1 MIKTLRNLAIVLA
14 AGCLVIWVGLW
25 VAKKYSPGFY
35 YGVAANVTGRDFVV
49 PGTADPVQIAHPFW
63 RGAKLKDIQMA
74 VANAASQAISG
85 KDGSGGLAGAAHQA
99 AGETLQ
105 LVNINPATIVF
116 TLINT
121 AIIVAL
127 YFFLLHKPVMKILEE
142 RKEKIGSEMKAAEDA
157 QAEAEAVKAEYA
169 EKLKE
174 SKEEAAQIVAAAVKR
189 AGERENQIIA
199 EAQQEA
205 ASLKQKAEE
214 SIELEKK
221 KAINA
226 IKDQISD
233 IVIMASEK
241 VCEKEISKSDNEA
254 LINKFIAEVGNE

>member
-1 MIKTLRNLAIVLA
+1 MGITLMEA
-14 AGCLVIWVGLW
+14 
-25 VAKKYSPGFY
+25 
-35 YGVAANVTGRDFVV
+35 
-49 PGTADPVQIAHPFW
+49 
-63 RGAKLKDIQMA
+63 
-74 VANAASQAISG
+74 
-85 KDGSGGLAGAAHQA
+85 
-99 AGETLQ
+99 ETLQ
-105 LVNINPATIVF
+105 LVNINPSTIIF

-121 AIIVAL
+121 LIILLL
-127 YFFLLHKPVMKILEE
+127 YRFFLHNPVMKILEE

-157 QAEAEAVKAEYA
+157 QAEAEAVKAEYTA
-169 EKLKE
+169 KLKE
-174 SKEEAAQIVAAAVKR
+174 SREEAAQIVSAAVKR

-205 ASLKQKAEE
+205 ADLKKKAEE

-221 KAINA
+221 KAINE

-254 LINKFIAEVGNE
+254 LISKFIAEVGNE

>member
-1 MIKTLRNLAIVLA
+1 MGIT
-14 AGCLVIWVGLW
+14 
-25 VAKKYSPGFY
+25 P
-35 YGVAANVTGRDFVV
+35 
-49 PGTADPVQIAHPFW
+49 
-63 RGAKLKDIQMA
+63 
-74 VANAASQAISG
+74 
-85 KDGSGGLAGAAHQA
+85 A

-105 LVNINPATIVF
+105 LVNINPDTIIF

-121 AIIVAL
+121 LIIFLL
-127 YFFLLHKPVMKILEE
+127 YFFFLHKPVMKILDE

-157 QAEAEAVKAEYA
+157 QAEAEAAKAEYA
-169 EKLKE
+169 AKLKE
-174 SKEEAAQIVAAAVKR
+174 SKEEAAQIVSAAVKR

-205 ASLKQKAEE
+205 AALKQKAEE

-221 KAINA
+221 KAINE

-241 VCEKEISKSDNEA
+241 VCEKEISKADNEA
-254 LINKFIAEVGNE
+254 LIDRFIAEVGKE

>member
-1 MIKTLRNLAIVLA
+1 MRMGINLL
-14 AGCLVIWVGLW
+14 
-25 VAKKYSPGFY
+25 
-35 YGVAANVTGRDFVV
+35 
-49 PGTADPVQIAHPFW
+49 
-63 RGAKLKDIQMA
+63 
-74 VANAASQAISG
+74 
-85 KDGSGGLAGAAHQA
+85 
-99 AGETLQ
+99 AGETLE
-105 LVNINPATIVF
+105 LVNINTDTIIF

-121 AIIVAL
+121 LIIFLL
-127 YFFLLHKPVMKILEE
+127 YFFFLHKPVMKILDE
-142 RKEKIGSEMKAAEDA
+142 RKEKINSEMKAAEDA
-157 QAEAEAVKAEYA
+157 QAEAESVKAEYDA
-169 EKLKE
+169 KLKE
-174 SKEEAAQIVAAAVKR
+174 SKEEAAQIVSAAVKR

-205 ASLKQKAEE
+205 AAMKQKAEE

-221 KAINA
+221 KAINE

>member
-1 MIKTLRNLAIVLA
+1 MGITL
-14 AGCLVIWVGLW
+14 
-25 VAKKYSPGFY
+25 S
-35 YGVAANVTGRDFVV
+35 
-49 PGTADPVQIAHPFW
+49 
-63 RGAKLKDIQMA
+63 
-74 VANAASQAISG
+74 
-85 KDGSGGLAGAAHQA
+85 

-105 LVNINPATIVF
+105 LVNINTDTIIF

-121 AIIVAL
+121 LIIFL
-127 YFFLLHKPVMKILEE
+127 IYRFFLHKPVMKILDE
-142 RKEKIGSEMKAAEDA
+142 RKEKIAGEMKAAEDA
-157 QAEAEAVKAEYA
+157 QAEAEAMKQEYFD
-169 EKLKE
+169 KLKE
-174 SKEEAAQIVAAAVKR
+174 SREEAAQIVSAAVKR
-189 AGERENQIIA
+189 AGERENQILA

-205 ASLKQKAEE
+205 ADMKKKAEE

-221 KAINA
+221 KAINE

>member
-1 MIKTLRNLAIVLA
+1 MGFTL
-14 AGCLVIWVGLW
+14 
-25 VAKKYSPGFY
+25 S
-35 YGVAANVTGRDFVV
+35 
-49 PGTADPVQIAHPFW
+49 
-63 RGAKLKDIQMA
+63 
-74 VANAASQAISG
+74 
-85 KDGSGGLAGAAHQA
+85 
-99 AGETLQ
+99 AGEFLQ

-127 YFFLLHKPVMKILEE
+127 YFFFLHKPVMKIMEE
-142 RKEKIGSEMKAAEDA
+142 RKNKINSEMQAAEDA
-157 QAEAEAVKAEYA
+157 QAEAEKVKEEYTA
-169 EKLKE
+169 KLKE
-174 SKEEAAQIVAAAVKR
+174 SKEEAAQIVSAAVKR

-205 ASLKQKAEE
+205 ADLKKKAEE

-221 KAINA
+221 KAINE

-254 LINKFIAEVGNE
+254 LINSFIAEVGNE

>member
-1 MIKTLRNLAIVLA
+1 MGGFTL
-14 AGCLVIWVGLW
+14 
-25 VAKKYSPGFY
+25 
-35 YGVAANVTGRDFVV
+35 
-49 PGTADPVQIAHPFW
+49 
-63 RGAKLKDIQMA
+63 
-74 VANAASQAISG
+74 
-85 KDGSGGLAGAAHQA
+85 LAGD
-99 AGETLQ
+99 TLQ
-105 LVNINPATIVF
+105 LVNINPSTIIF

-121 AIIVAL
+121 LIILLL
-127 YFFLLHKPVMKILEE
+127 YKFFLHKPVMKILEE
-142 RKEKIGSEMKAAEDA
+142 RKQKIGDEMKAAEDA
-157 QAEAEAVKAEYA
+157 QAEAEALKAEYSA
-169 EKLKE
+169 KLKE
-174 SKEEAAQIVAAAVKR
+174 SQEEAAQIVSAAVKR

-205 ASLKQKAEE
+205 AKMKQKAEE

-221 KAINA
+221 KAINE